1 MLDMRLYFGGSVTS
15 CYSDEFHLEG
25 QDECLKYV
33 LHFSSCVNYSIG
45 FIFRS
50 SFGVPTLWPN
60 VSMLDT
66 YT

>member
-25 QDECLKYV
+25 QEGCLKYV

-50 SFGVPTLWPN
+50 PFGVPALWPN